1 MTRVRG
7 WRIALVAVVALIATP
22 LTILASHS
30 QCAAQHHGCAQTA
43 AADDCC
49 CGHVASSA
57 SVQGTAG
64 DRVVVSSPDAEP
76 SPALAADWRADRNS
90 HLTVYASQRS
100 LVVIDRLTRF
110 KVLLI

>member
-7 WRIALVAVVALIATP
+7 WRIALVTVVALIATP
-22 LTILASHS
+22 LTILASHWE
-30 QCAAQHHGCAQTA
+30 CAAQHHRCAQTA

-57 SVQGTAG
+57 SVQTTANEK
-64 DRVVVSSPDAEP
+64 VAVFSPDAEP
-76 SPALAADWRADRNS
+76 SPALAADWHADRES
-90 HLTVYASQRS
+90 HLTVYASQPS